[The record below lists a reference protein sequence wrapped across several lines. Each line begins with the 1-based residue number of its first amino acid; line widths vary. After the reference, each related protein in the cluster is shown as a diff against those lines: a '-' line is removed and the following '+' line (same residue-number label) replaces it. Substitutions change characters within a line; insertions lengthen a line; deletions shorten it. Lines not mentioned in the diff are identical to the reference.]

1 MKTTIGR
8 FCCMAAWVALAL
20 LFAGVSRSEAGAPM
34 EIMQGVVGE
43 VFSTL
48 KTYPVSGPP
57 DNMTKRRQKIRE
69 IIDTHF
75 DSAEMS
81 QRALGKYWKEISEE
95 QRKEF
100 TQLFYW
106 RLYNFYILRLEN
118 YSDEKV
124 LYNKEIIKGN
134 IAAIYTQISSSKNP
148 EFDIEY
154 RLKQQSEDWK
164 IYDVVIEGVSLV
176 ANYRSQ
182 FSSFLSK
189 KTFEELLKTLREKN
203 PENPLQ

>member
-8 FCCMAAWVALAL
+8 FCCLAAWVVLAL
-20 LFAGVSRSEAGAPM
+20 FTGVPGCEAAAPM
-34 EIMQGVVGE
+34 EVMKGVVGE

-48 KTYPVSGPP
+48 QTYPVSGPP
-57 DNMTKRRQKIRE
+57 DTLAKRRQKIRE

-75 DSAEMS
+75 DSVEMS
-81 QRALGKYWKEISEE
+81 QRALGKHWKEIPEE
-95 QRKEF
+95 KRREF

-106 RLYNFYILRLEN
+106 RLYNFYILRVEN

-134 IAAIYTQISSSKNP
+134 VAAIFTQISSRKYP

-154 RLKQQSEDWK
+154 RLKQEGDDWK

-189 KTFEELLKTLREKN
+189 KTFDELLKTLREKN